1 MKSKYLILLLSIGCF
16 TAFTVNAQNYNN
28 SNRSYTN
35 KVNIKKATPNKKVN
49 VRTNTR
55 NTYGSR
61 HVNTHSNKH
70 SSHNHVNTHSNQH
83 SSHNSSVEVIK
94 RPNRNNII
102 RNKPNRPVY
111 IKRPTLDRR
120 GYFWI
125 NGYWKWNLYTYV
137 WMEGFW
143 ERDRANFHW
152 HEGSWEVTSNGF
164 FWIEGYWCDLLWE

>member
-16 TAFTVNAQNYNN
+16 TTFTVSAQNYNN

-61 HVNTHSNKH
+61 NVN
-70 SSHNHVNTHSNQH
+70 SSHNHVNKHSNQH

-111 IKRPTLDRR
+111 IKKPTLDRR

-143 ERDRANFHW
+143 ERERSNFHW
-152 HEGSWEVTSNGF
+152 HEGSWEVTTNGF

>member
-1 MKSKYLILLLSIGCF
+1 MKSKYIILLLSVCCF
-16 TAFTVNAQNYNN
+16 TTFTVNAQNYNN

-35 KVNIKKATPNKKVN
+35 KVNIKKTTPTKKVN
-49 VRTNTR
+49 THTNRIQTNKNVNIKTNNR
-55 NTYGSR
+55 NTY
-61 HVNTHSNKH
+61 N
-70 SSHNHVNTHSNQH
+70 SHHANTHSNQH
-83 SSHNSSVEVIK
+83 SSHNAEVIK

-102 RNKPNRPVY
+102 RTKPNRPVY
-111 IKRPTLDRR
+111 IKKPTLDRR

-143 ERDRANFHW
+143 ERERSNFHW
-152 HEGSWEVTSNGF
+152 HEGSWEVTTNGF